1 MEEFVQKFRK
11 AARKSRYGERPLIE
25 EFKRSINSIIKTLR
39 NSMREQQIW
48 IVTRGDSSQRRQI
61 SYQNNNCNLKEEKSL
76 VVLDQAFT
84 VISLLYLVE

>member
-25 EFKRSINSIIKTLR
+25 EFKRGMNSIIKTLR

-48 IVTRGDSSQRRQI
+48 IVTGGDSSGKKRDYEERRR
-61 SYQNNNCNLKEEKSL
+61 Y
-76 VVLDQAFT
+76 
-84 VISLLYLVE
+84 